1 MQKKQKLLIGISA
14 IVLAALLGAAFLL
27 WKGFSAEPNEGNKA
41 ITFEVVQADGTA
53 TEHAL
58 TTDEDYLANALAEA
72 GLVEYQESGFYTVI
86 DGITADYS
94 VDQGWWCISK
104 DGVSLTVGMNEQ
116 VIADGEHYEA
126 TYTIGY

>member
-14 IVLAALLGAAFLL
+14 IVLVALLGAAFLL

-94 VDQGWWCISK
+94 VDQGWWYISK

>member
-14 IVLAALLGAAFLL
+14 IVLVALLGAAFLL